1 MASRRRA
8 SRSLGAGGS
17 RPAMTLAI
25 EIVTLVVAAIV
36 IIAVLPNAPARRRP
50 RVRPPQHVRPMD
62 LERLERMTAWGRLS
76 ASRVDLTIRPVLRE
90 IAIARLRQRGIELDR
105 DDHARELLGERLWEL
120 VKARPLSNAHRG
132 PGMSL
137 SELEALTER
146 LESI

>member
-1 MASRRRA
+1 
-8 SRSLGAGGS
+8 
-17 RPAMTLAI
+17 MTLAI
-25 EIVTLVVAAIV
+25 EIVTLVVAAIA

-120 VKARPLSNAHRG
+120 VKARPLSNDHRG